1 MAVSENS
8 TAKAT
13 IAARLADFI
22 IAVRWEN
29 VEVRVRHEVK
39 RSFLNWLGCA
49 IGGSRHGSIAI
60 AQRALMPVSG
70 PPQATIIGRRQRTDV
85 LTAALLN
92 CTSSSVY
99 GFDDTHA
106 ETILHPTGP
115 VASALFA
122 LSETTAISGSDFQ
135 LALLLGVD
143 IESRLSKAIAV
154 APARC
159 KVGWYLTGL
168 TGGVGAAAAAGLA
181 LGLTAK
187 QIVWAMGIASGQ
199 GAGNRAMHAA
209 MTSALV
215 PGHAA
220 ACGLRA
226 ALLAQAGFTCG
237 DNFIE
242 NPNGF
247 LGLFA
252 EQSNADA
259 LSADLGRR
267 YEIMATNYK
276 PWPCGI
282 VLHAM
287 VDACLGIHRDHR
299 LALADIERIDVTV
312 HPTAIT
318 LGNRPHPL
326 DDLQAIV
333 SLHHWAAATLA
344 RGQSGIDVLDPAVI
358 GDAEI
363 VEIRNKVHAI
373 ASNELA
379 PNAARVVVTTT
390 SGAELKADV
399 EHCLGSATRPMSD
412 RDLEDKFR
420 AQCIGVVDDK
430 CAEQIIAECWHLDQ
444 CSTVAELGQLAA

>member
-1 MAVSENS
+1 MAANDSSLANE
-8 TAKAT
+8 T
-13 IAARLADFI
+13 IASRLADFI
-22 IAVRWEN
+22 VALRWEV
-29 VEVRVRHEVK
+29 VEERVRHEVK
-39 RSFLNWLGCA
+39 RAFFNWLGCA
-49 IGGSRHGSIAI
+49 VGGSKHGSIAL
-60 AQRALMPVSG
+60 AQAALLPVAG
-70 PPQATIIGRRQRTDV
+70 APQSTIIGRRQRTDM
-85 LTAALLN
+85 LTASLLN

-115 VASALFA
+115 VAAALLA
-122 LSETTAISGSDFQ
+122 LSETTPISGQDFQ
-135 LALLLGVD
+135 LALLLGVE

-168 TGGVGAAAAAGLA
+168 TGGVGAAAAAGLV
-181 LGLTAK
+181 LGLTPQ

-220 ACGLRA
+220 YCGLRA
-226 ALLAQAGFTCG
+226 VLLAKAGFTCG
-237 DNFIE
+237 ANFIE

-247 LGLFA
+247 LNLFA
-252 EQSNADA
+252 EEPNPKA
-259 LSADLGRR
+259 LFDGLGER

-287 VDACLGIHRDHR
+287 VDACLQIYRHQRI
-299 LALADIERIDVTV
+299 AAADIARIEVTV

-318 LGNRPHPL
+318 LGNRPNPT

-333 SLHHWAAATLA
+333 SLHHWAAATLV
-344 RGQSGIDVLDPAVI
+344 RGQSGIDVLDMSTITDP
-358 GDAEI
+358 EI
-363 VEIRNKVHAI
+363 AKTRSKVHAV
-373 ASNELA
+373 ASDALA
-379 PNAARVVVTTT
+379 PDAARVLIETTAGT
-390 SGAELKADV
+390 RLGAEV

-412 RDLEDKFR
+412 GDLEAKFR
-420 AQCIGVVDDK
+420 AQCTGIIDEK
-430 CAEQIIAECWHLDQ
+430 CADGLVLECWRLDQ
-444 CSTVAELGQLAA
+444 CADMAELGRLAA